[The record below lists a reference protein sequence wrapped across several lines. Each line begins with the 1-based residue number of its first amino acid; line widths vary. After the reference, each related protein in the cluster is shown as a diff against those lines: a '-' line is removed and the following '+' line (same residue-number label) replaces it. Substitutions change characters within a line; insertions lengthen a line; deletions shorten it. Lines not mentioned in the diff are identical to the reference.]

1 MKRDNKSQIAKD
13 LGISRQLIYYQ
24 SKQEIKD
31 WNLKVKIE
39 EVLHDFPSYGHKRL
53 AVHLK
58 INKKRILRVMKLFG
72 ILPYRR
78 KTKKFKYVKVNR
90 DIEFPNLLLNNIPEY
105 PNHIWASDFTHIK
118 YQGKFIYLA
127 TIIDLY
133 TRKIVGFSILTNH
146 SNQLIINA
154 LFSATNNNSIAKIIH
169 SDRGSEYTSYDYSG
183 ICKNLGIK
191 QSMSRPGCPWENG
204 YQESFYCQFKLD
216 LGDPDRFGSLGE
228 LIYNIYRTIYRYNN
242 LRIHSKLK
250 MPPVI
255 YSRLYQES
263 CKNSV

>member
-72 ILPYRR
+72 IKPYRR

-133 TRKIVGFSILTNH
+133 TRKIVGFSI
-146 SNQLIINA
+146 
-154 LFSATNNNSIAKIIH
+154 
-169 SDRGSEYTSYDYSG
+169 
-183 ICKNLGIK
+183 
-191 QSMSRPGCPWENG
+191 
-204 YQESFYCQFKLD
+204 
-216 LGDPDRFGSLGE
+216 
-228 LIYNIYRTIYRYNN
+228 
-242 LRIHSKLK
+242 
-250 MPPVI
+250 
-255 YSRLYQES
+255 
-263 CKNSV
+263 